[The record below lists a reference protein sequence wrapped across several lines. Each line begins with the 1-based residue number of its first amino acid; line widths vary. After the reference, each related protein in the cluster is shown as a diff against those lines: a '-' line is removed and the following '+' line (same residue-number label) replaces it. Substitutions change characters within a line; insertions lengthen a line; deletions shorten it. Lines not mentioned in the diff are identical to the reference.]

1 MAFDIRGYII
11 GLEINL
17 ATKMSQTKTG
27 QFKRKRSDTQ
37 IGTIEEMYGKDFGV
51 RSDKQLGSYLK
62 EKGYNSL
69 SQLLKN
75 G

>member
-1 MAFDIRGYII
+1 MPR
-11 GLEINL
+11 
-17 ATKMSQTKTG
+17 TKTR
-27 QFKRKRSDTQ
+27 QSKQKRNDTQ
-37 IGTIEEMYGKDFGV
+37 IGTIEKMYGKDFGV
-51 RSDKQLGSYLK
+51 RSDKQLGNYLK

>member
-1 MAFDIRGYII
+1 MKKKQTTTKSGTYRRKRGD
-11 GLEINL
+11 
-17 ATKMSQTKTG
+17 TKMKS
-27 QFKRKRSDTQ
+27 
-37 IGTIEEMYGKDFGV
+37 IEKQYGKDFSV
-51 RSDKQLGSYLK
+51 RSDKKLSNYLQ

>member
-1 MAFDIRGYII
+1 
-11 GLEINL
+11 
-17 ATKMSQTKTG
+17 MSRVKTG
-27 QFKRKRSDTQ
+27 QFKQKRGNTKMR
-37 IGTIEEMYGKDFGV
+37 TIEKMYGKDFGV
-51 RSDKQLGSYLK
+51 RSDKELGNYLK